1 MNNSGWRDL
10 RPEWKRALTS
20 WNSVTANFDA
30 KQLSACADS
39 WSRDCGWKRA
49 MASMKHFVLQPTLMW
64 MGPSVCTVTCEADR
78 PETRVKRS
86 SDISE
91 TFCATANFDVKRPLA
106 CTALCYSELQHT
118 HLLTQ
123 TTSWVVLRHV
133 TIGMCTYFIWLAGE
147 VYAVF
152 ILTGMA
158 YGLGVVVVSKHSSK
172 TLMLYIT
179 FLQSQTV
186 SQSQKLFLINI
197 FNCLKMYSLLLQVNF
212 CCCTVAFCVDEWCR

>member
-1 MNNSGWRDL
+1 M
-10 RPEWKRALTS
+10 
-20 WNSVTANFDA
+20 
-30 KQLSACADS
+30 CYDS
-39 WSRDCGWKRA
+39 WSRETAGEKEQW
-49 MASMKHFVLQPTLMW
+49 HLWNTVLQPTLMW
-64 MGPSVCTVTCEADR
+64 MGPSVCTVTCGAGR
-78 PETRVKRS
+78 PKTRVKRS

-106 CTALCYSELQHT
+106 CTALRYSEQQHT

-123 TTSWVVLRHV
+123 TSWVVLRHV

-158 YGLGVVVVSKHSSK
+158 CGLGVVVVSKHSSK
-172 TLMLYIT
+172 TLMFYIT

-197 FNCLKMYSLLLQVNF
+197 FNCLKMYSLLLQVSF
-212 CCCTVAFCVDEWCR
+212 CCCTVALCVDEWCR